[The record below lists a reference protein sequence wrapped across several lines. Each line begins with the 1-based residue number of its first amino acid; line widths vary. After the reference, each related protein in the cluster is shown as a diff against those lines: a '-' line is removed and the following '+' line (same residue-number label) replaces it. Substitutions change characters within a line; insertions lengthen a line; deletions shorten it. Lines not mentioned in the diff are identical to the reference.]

1 MLSESSV
8 VVGSSFL
15 KIEVL
20 LSYAPASEITG
31 YANMFLEIV
40 VAAQILLKKTIL
52 LTPLFYTIIDC

>member
-1 MLSESSV
+1 MVMLGESSV

-31 YANMFLEIV
+31 CANMFLEIV
-40 VAAQILLKKTIL
+40 VAVQILLKK
-52 LTPLFYTIIDC
+52 LFY